1 MDIISIKIR
10 PCLRICLF
18 GIADPG
24 VHSAGGSVDQQ
35 IFFFTKSGNRN
46 FRFKSIQ
53 NASFV
58 SRSHQG
64 KIQIILCSLE

>member
-1 MDIISIKIR
+1 MDIISIKNR

-18 GIADPG
+18 GIADRG
-24 VHSAGGSVDQQ
+24 FQRVGRLIGK
-35 IFFFTKSGNRN
+35 FFFYKKRKQKF

-64 KIQIILCSLE
+64 KIQIIQCSLE